1 MTATLAQIWRHPI
14 KSHGREALEQVEVT
28 AGRTLPWDR
37 CWAVLHDH
45 AKTDGNSWAPCANFS
60 RGAKAAG
67 LMAIN
72 ATLDEP
78 TGTVTLTHPERK
90 PLSFRPDDAAA
101 TPIFLE
107 WVAPLMP
114 PNLAQSSGIVRVP
127 ERGMTDTDYP
137 SISLA
142 GHSSLRA
149 LSDKVGQTLDP
160 RRFRANFWVDG
171 LGPWEEFEW
180 VGRDITIGG
189 IAFRVEERIGR
200 CLATAANPETGLRDA
215 DTLGALEGGW
225 NHRDFGVYLTAT
237 GSGDV
242 AVGDILE
249 LTA

>member
-14 KSHGREALEQVEVT
+14 KSHGRESLERVRVT

-45 AKTDGNSWAPCANFS
+45 ATADGTTWAPCANFS
-60 RGAKAAG
+60 RGAKVAA

-72 ATLDEP
+72 ASLDEK
-78 TGTVTLTHPERK
+78 TGTVTLTHPQRD
-90 PLSFRPDDAAA
+90 PLDFRPDDGADTAK
-101 TPIFLE
+101 FLD
-107 WVAPLMP
+107 WIAPLMP
-114 PNLAQSSGIVRVP
+114 SDRARSTDIVRVP
-127 ERGMTDTDYP
+127 DRGMTDTEYP

-149 LSDKVGQTLDP
+149 LSDKVGQKLDP

-189 IAFRVEERIGR
+189 VAFRVEERIGR
-200 CLATAANPETGLRDA
+200 CLATAANPETGRRDA
-215 DTLGALEGGW
+215 DTLGALEDGW
-225 NHRDFGVYLTAT
+225 NHRDFGVYLSAT

-242 AVGDILE
+242 AIGDTLE
-249 LTA
+249 LVQ